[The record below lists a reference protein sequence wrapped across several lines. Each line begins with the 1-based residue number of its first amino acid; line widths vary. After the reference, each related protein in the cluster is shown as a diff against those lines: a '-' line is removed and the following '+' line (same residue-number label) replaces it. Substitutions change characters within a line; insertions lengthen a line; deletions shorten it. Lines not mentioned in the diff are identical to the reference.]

1 MNSMVR
7 RMVAGFAVAGIGV
20 GMLGATASAAEAGG
34 SGLLPCTANQF
45 TTKLVPGDAGVGN
58 RSGAIQFTAKQGE
71 RCALSGVPEIGLVG
85 AHNVLVHNEAAGGT
99 PAVGIANGSS
109 AYVPLH
115 WTEIAA
121 ADEQQTPN
129 AITYTAAA
137 ASNPHGDPI
146 DPKVNLAWNLGAVD
160 ANADS
165 HTIDVGAVHA
175 GTAPTPER

>member
-1 MNSMVR
+1 MNSVVR

-20 GMLGATASAAEAGG
+20 GVLGATASAAEASGA
-34 SGLLPCTANQF
+34 GLLPCTANQF
-45 TTKLVPGDAGVGN
+45 TTNLVPGDAGMGN

-71 RCALSGVPEIGLVG
+71 RCALAGVPEVGLVG
-85 AHNVLVHNEAAGGT
+85 AHNVLVDNEAAGGA
-99 PAVGIANGSS
+99 PAVGIADGSS

-115 WTEIAA
+115 WTAVAE
-121 ADEQQTPN
+121 EQQTPN

-137 ASNPHGDPI
+137 GSNPHGDPI
-146 DPKVNLAWNLGAVD
+146 DPNVSLGWNLGAVD